1 MKILVTGGAGNIGGS
16 LSRKLVE
23 RSDCFIDIIDDLS
36 TGSEDKLPDI
46 KFKNWNFFHIDVN
59 NYENIL
65 NSIGE
70 RDYDFIFHY
79 AAVVGVNRTLKN
91 PKLVLN
97 DIEGIKNIL
106 EFSKQKKVNRIFF
119 SSSSEVYGEPV
130 EIPQKEATTPLNSKL
145 PYAVVKNLA
154 ESYFRT
160 YKKEDNIN
168 YTIFRLFNTFG
179 PLQSDDFVITKF
191 INQAIANKDLT
202 VYGDGS
208 QTRTFCYIDDNIDC
222 TINCLLENKYI
233 NDVLNIGSDQEMSIL
248 ALAELVIKLTKSK
261 SKIIHL
267 PPLKEGDMSRRK
279 PDISKMK
286 SVLNRE
292 IVSLEDGIIKTYNKL
307 KNTNS

>member
-36 TGSEDKLPDI
+36 TGSEDKLPNI

>member
-23 RSDCFIDIIDDLS
+23 RSDFFIDIIDDLS
-36 TGSEDKLPDI
+36 TGSENKLPDK

-65 NSIGE
+65 KSIGE

-168 YTIFRLFNTFG
+168 YTIAG
-179 PLQSDDFVITKF
+179 PICESSDIFAK
-191 INQAIANKDLT
+191 N
-202 VYGDGS
+202 
-208 QTRTFCYIDDNIDC
+208 
-222 TINCLLENKYI
+222 
-233 NDVLNIGSDQEMSIL
+233 
-248 ALAELVIKLTKSK
+248 IKLSK
-261 SKIIHL
+261 QEIGNILIIKNTGAYGKVMSSNYNSRILPTEILVNKEDFAVIYSPEKIEKII
-267 PPLKEGDMSRRK
+267 EE
-279 PDISKMK
+279 DIIPHW
-286 SVLNRE
+286 L
-292 IVSLEDGIIKTYNKL
+292 
-307 KNTNS
+307 

>member
-23 RSDCFIDIIDDLS
+23 RSDFFIDIIDDLS
-36 TGSEDKLPDI
+36 TGSENKLPDK

-65 NSIGE
+65 KSIGE

-222 TINCLLENKYI
+222 TIKCLLENKYI
-233 NDVLNIGSDQEMSIL
+233 NDVLNIGSDEEMSIL
-248 ALAELVIKLTKSK
+248 SLAELVIKLTKSK

-267 PPLKEGDMSRRK
+267 PPLIEGDMSRRK
-279 PDISKMK
+279 PDTSKMK

>member
-23 RSDCFIDIIDDLS
+23 RSDCYIDIIDNLS
-36 TGSEDKLPDI
+36 TGSETKLPDK
-46 KFKNWNFFHIDVN
+46 KFKNWKFHNIDVN
-59 NYENIL
+59 NYENLI
-65 NSIGE
+65 NGIGQKS
-70 RDYDFIFHY
+70 YDFIFHY
-79 AAVVGVNRTLKN
+79 AAVVGVKRTLEN

-106 EFSKQKKVNRIFF
+106 EFSKKKKIKRIFF

-130 EIPQKEATTPLNSKL
+130 EIPQRESTTPLNSKL

-160 YKKEDNIN
+160 YQKEDKIS

-191 INQAIANKDLT
+191 INQAIANNDLT

-222 TINCLLENKYI
+222 AVKCLLENKFI
-233 NDVLNIGSDQEMSIL
+233 NDVINIGSDEEMSIL
-248 ALAELVIKLTKSK
+248 SLAELVIKLTNSK

-279 PDISKMK
+279 PDITKMNT
-286 SVLNRE
+286 VLNRK
-292 IVSLEDGIIKTYNKL
+292 IISLEEGIIKTYNKL
-307 KNTNS
+307 KNKN

>member
-36 TGSEDKLPDI
+36 TGSENKLPDK

-65 NSIGE
+65 KNIGE

-106 EFSKQKKVNRIFF
+106 EFSKQKKINRIFF

-222 TINCLLENKYI
+222 TIKCLLENKYI
-233 NDVLNIGSDQEMSIL
+233 NDVLNIGSDEEMSIL
-248 ALAELVIKLTKSK
+248 SLAELVIKLTKSK

-279 PDISKMK
+279 PDTSKMK

>member
-36 TGSEDKLPDI
+36 TGSENKLPDK

-65 NSIGE
+65 KNIGE

-160 YKKEDNIN
+160 YKK
-168 YTIFRLFNTFG
+168 
-179 PLQSDDFVITKF
+179 
-191 INQAIANKDLT
+191 
-202 VYGDGS
+202 
-208 QTRTFCYIDDNIDC
+208 C
-222 TINCLLENKYI
+222 
-233 NDVLNIGSDQEMSIL
+233 
-248 ALAELVIKLTKSK
+248 
-261 SKIIHL
+261 SKII
-267 PPLKEGDMSRRK
+267 
-279 PDISKMK
+279 
-286 SVLNRE
+286 
-292 IVSLEDGIIKTYNKL
+292 
-307 KNTNS
+307 

>member
-23 RSDCFIDIIDDLS
+23 RSDCYIDIIDNLS
-36 TGSEDKLPDI
+36 TGSETKLPDK
-46 KFKNWNFFHIDVN
+46 KFKNWKFHNIDVN
-59 NYENIL
+59 NYENLI
-65 NSIGE
+65 NGIGQKS
-70 RDYDFIFHY
+70 YDFIFHY
-79 AAVVGVNRTLKN
+79 AAVVGVKRTLEN

-106 EFSKQKKVNRIFF
+106 EFSKQKKIKRIFF

-130 EIPQKEATTPLNSKL
+130 EIPQRESTTPLNSKL

-160 YKKEDNIN
+160 YQKEDKIS

-191 INQAIANKDLT
+191 INQAIANNDLT

-222 TINCLLENKYI
+222 AVKCLLENKFI
-233 NDVLNIGSDQEMSIL
+233 NDVINIGSDEEMSIL
-248 ALAELVIKLTKSK
+248 SLAELVIKLTNSK

-279 PDISKMK
+279 PDITKMNT
-286 SVLNRE
+286 VLNRK
-292 IVSLEDGIIKTYNKL
+292 IISLEEGIIKTYNKL
-307 KNTNS
+307 KNKN

>member
-23 RSDCFIDIIDDLS
+23 RSDCFIDIIDNLS
-36 TGSEDKLPDI
+36 TGSENKLPDK
-46 KFKNWNFFHIDVN
+46 KFKNWKFYNIDVN
-59 NYENIL
+59 NYENII
-65 NSIGE
+65 NGIGQ
-70 RDYDFIFHY
+70 RSYDFIFHY
-79 AAVVGVNRTLKN
+79 AAVVGVKRTLEN

-106 EFSKQKKVNRIFF
+106 EFSKQKKVKRVFF

-130 EIPQKEATTPLNSKL
+130 EIPQREATTPLNSKL

-160 YKKEDNIN
+160 YQKEDEIN

-222 TINCLLENKYI
+222 AVKCLLENKYI
-233 NDVLNIGSDQEMSIL
+233 NDVINIGSDEEMSIL
-248 ALAELVIKLTKSK
+248 SLAELVIKLTNSK

-279 PDISKMK
+279 PDITKMNT
-286 SVLNRE
+286 VLNRK

-307 KNTNS
+307 KNKT

>member
-23 RSDCFIDIIDDLS
+23 RSDFFIDIIDDLS
-36 TGSEDKLPDI
+36 TGSENKLPDK

-65 NSIGE
+65 KSIGE

-222 TINCLLENKYI
+222 TIKCLLENKYI
-233 NDVLNIGSDQEMSIL
+233 NDVLNIGSDEEMSIL
-248 ALAELVIKLTKSK
+248 SLAELVIKLTKSK

-267 PPLKEGDMSRRK
+267 PPLIEGDMSRRK
-279 PDISKMK
+279 PDTSKMK

-307 KNTNS
+307 KNTNL

>member
-1 MKILVTGGAGNIGGS
+1 MKYKCFVTGGAGLIG
-16 LSRKLVE
+16 LSVCRELLKRGHEVYLY
-23 RSDCFIDIIDDLS
+23 DLGEQVIRNK
-36 TGSEDKLPDI
+36 TKIP
-46 KFKNWNFFHIDVN
+46 KNV
-59 NYENIL
+59 NIL
-65 NSIGE
+65 IGSILDKHTLTTSMKNC
-70 RDYDFIFHY
+70 DYVFHLAAMLGVKYTEDNKLSCLEVNCTGTKNVLEAATTNKVKKFIF
-79 AAVVGVNRTLKN
+79 A
-91 PKLVLN
+91 
-97 DIEGIKNIL
+97 
-106 EFSKQKKVNRIFF
+106 
-119 SSSSEVYGEPV
+119 SSSEVYGEPV

-160 YKKEDNIN
+160 YQKEDNIN

-222 TINCLLENKYI
+222 TIKCLLENKYT
-233 NDVLNIGSDQEMSIL
+233 NDVLNIGSDEEMSIL
-248 ALAELVIKLTKSK
+248 SLAKLVIKLTKSQ

-279 PDISKMK
+279 PDISKMN
-286 SVLNRE
+286 SILNRK
-292 IVSLEDGIIKTYNKL
+292 IVSLEDGITKTYNKL
-307 KNTNS
+307 KNTTL

>member
-1 MKILVTGGAGNIGGS
+1 MRILITGGAGNIGGS
-16 LSRKLVE
+16 LSRNLVK

-36 TGSEDKLPDI
+36 TGSENKLPDTNLSNW
-46 KFKNWNFFHIDVN
+46 KFFNIDVN
-59 NYENIL
+59 DYENIIKG
-65 NSIGE
+65 IGK

-79 AAVVGVNRTLKN
+79 AAVVGVNRTLQN

-106 EFSKQKKVNRIFF
+106 EFSKQKKVNRVFF

-130 EIPQKEATTPLNSKL
+130 EIPQKESTTPLNSKL

-160 YKKEDNIN
+160 YQKEDNIN

-222 TINCLLENKYI
+222 TIKCLLENKYI
-233 NDVLNIGSDQEMSIL
+233 NDVLNVGSDEEISIL
-248 ALAELVIKLTKSK
+248 SLAKLVIKLTKSK
-261 SKIIHL
+261 SKIIYL

-286 SVLNRE
+286 SVLNRKM
-292 IVSLEDGIIKTYNKL
+292 VSLEEGIIKTYKKL
-307 KNTNS
+307 KNT

>member
-36 TGSEDKLPDI
+36 TGSENKLPDK

-65 NSIGE
+65 KNIGE

-222 TINCLLENKYI
+222 TIKCLLENKYI
-233 NDVLNIGSDQEMSIL
+233 NDVLNIGSDEEMSIL
-248 ALAELVIKLTKSK
+248 SLAELVIKLTKSK

-279 PDISKMK
+279 PDTSKMK

>member
-1 MKILVTGGAGNIGGS
+1 MKILITGGAGNIGGS

-23 RSDCFIDIIDDLS
+23 RSDCFLDIIDDLS
-36 TGSEDKLPDI
+36 TGSIDKLPDK
-46 KFKNWNFFHIDVN
+46 KFKNWKFFDIDVN
-59 NYENIL
+59 NYENII
-65 NSIGE
+65 NSIGKRE
-70 RDYDFIFHY
+70 YDFIFHY
-79 AAVVGVNRTLKN
+79 AAVVGVKRTLEN

-97 DIEGIKNIL
+97 DIEGIRNIL

-160 YKKEDNIN
+160 YQKEDNIN

-222 TINCLLENKYI
+222 TIKCLLENKYT
-233 NDVLNIGSDQEMSIL
+233 NDVLNIGSDEEMSIL
-248 ALAELVIKLTKSK
+248 SLAKLVIKLTKSQ

-279 PDISKMK
+279 PDISKMN
-286 SVLNRE
+286 SILNRK
-292 IVSLEDGIIKTYNKL
+292 IVSLEDGITKTYNKL
-307 KNTNS
+307 KNTTL

>member
-1 MKILVTGGAGNIGGS
+1 MRILITGGAGNIGGS
-16 LSRKLVE
+16 LSRNLVK

-36 TGSEDKLPDI
+36 TGSENKLPDTNLSNW
-46 KFKNWNFFHIDVN
+46 KFFNIDVN
-59 NYENIL
+59 DYENIIKG
-65 NSIGE
+65 IGE

-79 AAVVGVNRTLKN
+79 AAVVGVNRTLQN

-106 EFSKQKKVNRIFF
+106 EFSKQKKVNRVFF

-130 EIPQKEATTPLNSKL
+130 EIPQKESTTPLNSKL

-160 YKKEDNIN
+160 YQKEDNIN

-222 TINCLLENKYI
+222 TIKCLLENKYI
-233 NDVLNIGSDQEMSIL
+233 NDVLNVGSDEEISIL
-248 ALAELVIKLTKSK
+248 SLAKLVIKLTKSK
-261 SKIIHL
+261 SKIIYL

-286 SVLNRE
+286 SVLNRKM
-292 IVSLEDGIIKTYNKL
+292 VSLEEGIIKTYKKL
-307 KNTNS
+307 KNT